1 MPSFQ
6 RPKRWLQKEK
16 KKKKKAADP
25 KSSLLGKQRE
35 HLEGAQENNTN
46 VTETAPAAATA
57 QKAGGLAGA
66 AGVVYLIGNAS
77 RAFLSKA

>member
-6 RPKRWLQKEK
+6 RPKRWLQKE
-16 KKKKKAADP
+16 KKKAADP